1 MYGLVLRSTSE
12 RSDVV
17 VDVWKDRNVF
27 KRLRGHLSDLEKSKK
42 SYAGEVEVMV
52 WTPPTWTRRRLFE
65 GCLGTL
71 KKLTGSRK
79 SSIKTSKGKKQ
90 NVSKS
95 SLIRPMS
102 PVIVEKKK

>member
-1 MYGLVLRSTSE
+1 MVLFYVVPVKDLA
-12 RSDVV
+12 DVV

-65 GCLGTL
+65 GWG
-71 KKLTGSRK
+71 R
-79 SSIKTSKGKKQ
+79 
-90 NVSKS
+90 
-95 SLIRPMS
+95 
-102 PVIVEKKK
+102 

>member
-42 SYAGEVEVMV
+42 
-52 WTPPTWTRRRLFE
+52 
-65 GCLGTL
+65 
-71 KKLTGSRK
+71 
-79 SSIKTSKGKKQ
+79 
-90 NVSKS
+90 
-95 SLIRPMS
+95 
-102 PVIVEKKK
+102 